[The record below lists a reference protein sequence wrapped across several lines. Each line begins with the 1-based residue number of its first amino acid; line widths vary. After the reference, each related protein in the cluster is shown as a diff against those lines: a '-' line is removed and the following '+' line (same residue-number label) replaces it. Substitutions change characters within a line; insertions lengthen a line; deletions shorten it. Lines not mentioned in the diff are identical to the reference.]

1 MMPAVTTLRTSAL
14 ERLTHRPPL
23 AAVALVFV
31 LVHLAVLSWSV
42 TRSRTGGGEDI
53 YPDSR
58 QYVSLAGNV
67 VTKGEFSLDGT
78 NPSAR
83 REPGYVA
90 IVALFAKLGLTKPF
104 DPSVGNQW
112 PLIATQIVFFGL
124 ASLGLA
130 NFAARMHGPLAGMIS
145 LAFAEGWWQ
154 MAKFQH
160 LPLSECAA
168 MVLLAG
174 TWLALRD
181 WDRMKKSWAA
191 LVVGALLFGF
201 ACITKSIFVLAT
213 PVLVL
218 FMFWRGR
225 VPLVRCALFAAVVL
239 AMPVSWTARNQHVFG
254 LPIMGSID
262 GASSLYRGNVLPFTQ
277 IPSPEMSEMPDEAKT
292 ALAGMTSDA
301 QRYVWYKSHALDIMR
316 EEPVRYALQCA
327 NRLGYMVTNVDVA
340 NEPPW
345 HLLLFFKNI
354 HFLLMLL
361 LAVNLPALLRRRG
374 DEFFTGAV
382 LVMFLV
388 TLGLYGLVYAE
399 TRYIYPWMFVMAPL
413 FATSAV
419 RLIAEPLLA
428 RFAPARMVA
437 PAPMST
443 PLP

>member
-1 MMPAVTTLRTSAL
+1 MMPAVTTLRRSAL
-14 ERLTHRPPL
+14 ERLIHRPPL

-42 TRSRTGGGEDI
+42 TNSRSGGGEEI

-58 QYVSLAGNV
+58 QFVSLAGNV

-90 IVALFAKLGLTKPF
+90 LVALFAKLGLTKPF
-104 DPSVGNQW
+104 DASAGNQW
-112 PLIATQIVFFGL
+112 PLIATQIAFFGL
-124 ASLGLA
+124 ASFGLA
-130 NFAARMHGPLAGMIS
+130 RIAARTHGPLAGMIT
-145 LAFAEGWWQ
+145 LMFAEGWWP

-160 LPLSECAA
+160 APLSECAA

-191 LVVGALLFGF
+191 LIGGALWFGF
-201 ACITKSIFVLAT
+201 ACVTKSIFVLAT

-225 VPLVRCALFAAVVL
+225 VPIIRCALFAAVVL
-239 AMPVSWTARNQHVFG
+239 AMPVLWTARNQHVFG

-262 GASSLYRGNVLPFTQ
+262 GVSSLYRGNVLPFTQ
-277 IPSPEMSEMPDEAKT
+277 IPSPEMPEMPAEAKT

-316 EEPVRYALQCA
+316 EQPVRYALQCA
-327 NRLGYMVTNVDVA
+327 NRLCYMVTCVDVA
-340 NEPPW
+340 NESPW

-354 HFLLMLL
+354 HFMLMLL
-361 LAVNLPALLRRRG
+361 LAVHLPALLRRG
-374 DEFFTGAV
+374 ADEFFTGAV

-388 TLGLYGLVYAE
+388 TLGLYSLVYAE
-399 TRYIYPWMFVMAPL
+399 TRYIYPWMFVMSPL
-413 FATSAV
+413 FAAAAA

-428 RFAPARMVA
+428 RFAPACTGT
-437 PAPMST
+437 PAPLSS